1 MTNEITKPEQTA
13 VAAHTGAS
21 RGFGETITTN
31 DYILPRVELLQALSP
46 AVSEG
51 VGKVGS
57 IVNSITKEDLGKEV
71 TIVPLKLEKNFIRWF
86 PRQEGGGIMYRTN
99 NPQDP
104 RVLADTQWVGK
115 EKPKCTAYLNFLC
128 MVAGQSIPLVCSFAM
143 TSYKAGRTLLT
154 LAKSS
159 GGDLFSN
166 KYKLTA
172 RQRQNNFGVF
182 WVYQVDKIGPCT
194 EDEYKLAEKMYNT
207 FENIEM
213 QFEQEGGATTTVSEG
228 AHTEEF

>member
-1 MTNEITKPEQTA
+1 MTNEITQPNTTA
-13 VAAHTGAS
+13 VAVNKGAS
-21 RGFGETITTN
+21 RGFGASVTTH
-31 DYILPRVELLQALSP
+31 DYVLPRIELLQALSP

-51 VGKVGS
+51 IGKVGS
-57 IVNSITKEDLGKEV
+57 IVNNITKEDLGKEV
-71 TIVPLKLEKNFIRWF
+71 TIIPLKLEKNFIRWF
-86 PRQEGGGIMYRTN
+86 PRQEGGGIMYRTSDAN
-99 NPQDP
+99 DP
-104 RVLADTQWVGK
+104 RVIEDTKWIGK
-115 EKPKCTAYLNFLC
+115 DKPKCTAYLNFLC
-128 MVAGQSIPLVCSFAM
+128 MVAGQSIPLVASFSM

-159 GGDLFSN
+159 GGDLFAN

-194 EDEYKLAEKMYNT
+194 EDEFKMAETMYNT

-213 QFEQEGGATTTVSEG
+213 QFEADGATETPTQG